1 MGTQTFGKGSVQT
14 VFPLDGNT
22 GMRLT
27 TAKYYTPSGRSIQN
41 VGIAPDI
48 EVKLPKVKDVKD
60 GESAHMIIREKDLE
74 RHLKNETVKEPE
86 AKPKES
92 KGKGEDE
99 FVMEAVPKDDKDD
112 IQLQRAMELLKTGDI
127 FKNLP
132 AKPAPV
138 AEEKEKAK

>member
-1 MGTQTFGKGSVQT
+1 

-48 EVKLPKVKDVKD
+48 EVKLPKIKDVKE
-60 GESAHMIIREKDLE
+60 GESAHVVIREKDLE

-86 AKPKES
+86 AKPKEV
-92 KGKGEDE
+92 KGKSEDD

-112 IQLQRAMELLKTGDI
+112 IQLQKALELLKTGDI

-138 AEEKEKAK
+138 AEQKEKAK

>member
-1 MGTQTFGKGSVQT
+1 
-14 VFPLDGNT
+14 
-22 GMRLT
+22 MRLT

-48 EVKLPKVKDVKD
+48 EVKLPKIKEAKD
-60 GESAHMIIREKDLE
+60 GETAHLIVREKDLD

-86 AKPKES
+86 KDVKKKEGS
-92 KGKGEDE
+92 AEDD

-112 IQLQRAMELLKTGDI
+112 IQLQKAIELLKTGDI

-132 AKPAPV
+132 AKEPV
-138 AEEKEKAK
+138 AENKEKS